1 MPTKSHPQTDTQP
14 DAKKTVIK
22 EASRFGLVGIVNTLI
37 DFAIATVIAG
47 ALGGQT
53 VYLSLFGFT
62 ITGVII
68 GSVIGGCIAMIN
80 SYILNMRFTFK
91 AKDGGLRQ
99 ALLFF
104 AITGFGLIIL
114 RPVIIH
120 VFTDWW
126 TFPVDLAHFI
136 TQSVGLKFTYETVF
150 ELVGAAVGIVFI
162 WPYNFILYKKVVFK
176 KGQS

>member
-1 MPTKSHPQTDTQP
+1 MPTKSQPQTDTQP

-22 EASRFGLVGIVNTLI
+22 EASRFGLVGIINTLI
-37 DFAIATVIAG
+37 DFAIATFIAG
-47 ALGGQT
+47 LLGGTT
-53 VYLSLFGFT
+53 VFFNFFGFT

-68 GSVIGGCIAMIN
+68 GSVLGGCIAMIN

-91 AKDGGLRQ
+91 ARGGGLRQ
-99 ALLFF
+99 AVLFF

-114 RPVIIH
+114 RPIVIHI
-120 VFTDWW
+120 FTDWW
-126 TFPVDLAHFI
+126 TFPVDLGYFL
-136 TQSVGLKFTYETVF
+136 TQAIGLKFTYETVF
-150 ELVGAAVGIVFI
+150 ELVGAAAGIVFI